1 MKPMTQWPYMDVAVT
16 LPVNQSFVYA
26 VPDFLADSCMPGM
39 RVLVPF
45 GRRRVTGYILAGRQD
60 SGGYTAKKILDV
72 LDDHPLFPENEIS
85 FFKWIS
91 RYYIH
96 PLGDTIKAAL
106 PAGLDRRDVSCLFA
120 TPEGK
125 KARDNSSL
133 TPTEA
138 KIIAMA
144 DKKKGVGRKQVIQ
157 AVNTV
162 SVRSVIRNMETRGL
176 VSVFAVL
183 KKETASVRREKFIS
197 PGPVKPDPAKKMS
210 QKRLQILSIVA
221 QKKEISLN
229 ALKSLV
235 PTAPRLLTF
244 LEADNL
250 VTISRRRV
258 FRDPLGDPVEPDTP
272 PELTSEQAQVVET
285 VRTNREKGFVPY
297 LLSGVTSS
305 GKTEVYMRLAADA
318 VHRGRSAIVLVPEI
332 ALISQTEHRFRAR
345 FGEKIAVIHSML
357 TQGERLD
364 QWRRII
370 TGKVS
375 IVIGARS
382 AVFAPV
388 DRPGI
393 IIVDEEHDGSYKQET
408 GLRYNARD
416 LAVVRARMAGCPV
429 VLGSATPSVQTFHNV
444 RSGRFQQLS
453 LHHRVN
459 NSPLPKITLVDLR
472 KYKEA
477 KAVDRIITPELARG
491 IRACLEKG
499 NQALIFLN
507 RRGFASFPAC
517 KACDKPLHC
526 RHCDVTMTF
535 HLGDRLYKCHLCGFC
550 LPENTAC
557 PDCGEKKIWNFGFGT
572 EKIETMLKT
581 MFPDAR
587 LARMDQDTTAKK
599 GSALRLL
606 KSIRNRTVDIIVGT
620 QMLAKGHDFPG
631 ITLVGVICADL
642 SMNLPDFR
650 AGERTFQL
658 LAQVAGRAGRGDV
671 PGTVIMQTYTPDHFT
686 IEASRRQDYIAFFN
700 QEIPFR
706 KALKYPPFARI
717 IQIKISG
724 MDKDKTARHAQKTAD
739 ILALLLNSGPED
751 ALQVEILGPIEAPIQ
766 RISSRFRWQLL
777 MKSVSLN
784 QISCLVQA
792 MLQHP
797 DIRSLKHTS
806 IAIDV
811 DPYSLM

>member
-1 MKPMTQWPYMDVAVT
+1 MTKWPYMDVAVT

-60 SGGYTAKKILDV
+60 SRGYTAKNILDV
-72 LDDHPLFPENEIS
+72 LDDHPLFPENEIA
-85 FFKWIS
+85 FFKWVAH
-91 RYYIH
+91 YYIH
-96 PLGDTIKAAL
+96 PLGETIKAAL
-106 PAGLDRRDVSCLFA
+106 PAGLDRRDVACLFA
-120 TPEGK
+120 TTQGK
-125 KARDNSSL
+125 AALDKGSL
-133 TPTEA
+133 TPVEA
-138 KIIAMA
+138 KIIEMT
-144 DKKKGVGRKQVIQ
+144 DKKQGAGRNQVIQ
-157 AVNTV
+157 AVNSV
-162 SVRSVIRNMETRGL
+162 SVRSVIRKMEARGL
-176 VSVFAVL
+176 ISVFAVL
-183 KKETASVRREKFIS
+183 KKEAASVRREKFIS
-197 PGPVKPDPAKKMS
+197 SGPFFPDPAQKLS
-210 QKRLQILSIVA
+210 RKRLQILAIVA
-221 QKKEISLN
+221 RKKEISLS
-229 ALKSLV
+229 ALKSRV
-235 PTAPRLLTF
+235 PTAPNLLKF
-244 LEADNL
+244 LEADKL
-250 VTISRRRV
+250 VTITQRRV
-258 FRDPLGDPVEPDTP
+258 FRDPLGDPVEPDVP
-272 PELTSEQAQVVET
+272 PELTPEQAQVVDT
-285 VRTNREKGFVPY
+285 VRTNRKKGFVPY

-318 VHRGRSAIVLVPEI
+318 VSQGRSAVVLVPEI
-332 ALISQTEHRFRAR
+332 ALISQTERRFRAR

-357 TQGERLD
+357 THGERLD
-364 QWRRII
+364 QWRRIA
-370 TGKVS
+370 TGRVS

-388 DRPGI
+388 EKPGI

-416 LAVVRARMAGCPV
+416 LAVVRARMADCPV
-429 VLGSATPSVQTFHNV
+429 VLGSATPSVQSFHNV
-444 RSGRFQQLS
+444 RSGRFQQLT

-459 NSPLPKITLVDLR
+459 NSPLPHITLVDLR

-477 KAVDRIITPELARG
+477 KAVERIITPELARA
-491 IRACLEKG
+491 IRSCLEKG

-517 KACDKPLHC
+517 NACDKPLHC
-526 RHCDVTMTF
+526 RYCDVTMTF
-535 HLGDRLYKCHLCGFC
+535 HLGQNLYKCHLCGFC

-557 PDCGEKKIWNFGFGT
+557 PACGKKKIRNFGFGT

-587 LARMDQDTTAKK
+587 LARMDQDTTTKK
-599 GSALRLL
+599 GSALSLL

-620 QMLAKGHDFPG
+620 QMLAKGHDFPA

-658 LAQVAGRAGRGDV
+658 LAQVAGRAGRGDA

-686 IEASRRQDYIAFFN
+686 IEASRRQDYIEFFN
-700 QEIPFR
+700 HEIPFR

-717 IQIKISG
+717 IQVKISG
-724 MDKDKTARHAQKTAD
+724 RDKDKTAQHARQVAD
-739 ILALLLNSGPED
+739 ILAFLLGSDDKDTPSG
-751 ALQVEILGPIEAPIQ
+751 VEILGPIEAPIQ

-777 MKSVSLN
+777 IKGTSFNRISL
-784 QISCLVQA
+784 LVRTMQ
-792 MLQHP
+792 QHP
-797 DIRSLKHTS
+797 DIRKIKNTA
-806 IAIDV
+806 IGIDV